1 METHPS
7 ILAWRSPWTE
17 KPGRLQ
23 STGLQRARHNR
34 ATNTMWNSYV
44 VTSQINWSFTRAQGL
59 VVGDCPL
66 RLGSNH
72 TSSVKFSLPYSS
84 KGNFTSFGILV
95 LYYFYKSKYWYFCW
109 YSSMNPQGAGSII
122 LPGFFQMLVLCNS
135 FCPILPPQPLTADT
149 FTVEQGSLSAPP
161 CYSAPATSPLL
172 TKTNKRPTLDSRKRE
187 GPLKALEVLLS
198 FSKKGFELNFLF
210 RERKPEAV

>member
-1 METHPS
+1 MKNRTKEQKNYLHHSLLCPS
-7 ILAWRSPWTE
+7 AKLQTELLQGIACNSVGKIPCRREWKPTPVFLHGEVHGQRSLAGYSPWGCKEPDTTE
-17 KPGRLQ
+17 QL
-23 STGLQRARHNR
+23 TLCE
-34 ATNTMWNSYV
+34 TLIV
-44 VTSQINWSFTRAQGL
+44 VTSQINWSFIRAQGL

-95 LYYFYKSKYWYFCW
+95 LHYFYKSKYWYFCW

-135 FCPILPPQPLTADT
+135 FCPILPPQLSPQIPL
-149 FTVEQGSLSAPP
+149 Q
-161 CYSAPATSPLL
+161 
-172 TKTNKRPTLDSRKRE
+172 
-187 GPLKALEVLLS
+187 
-198 FSKKGFELNFLF
+198 
-210 RERKPEAV
+210 